1 MWVVKKSIIWGEF
14 MNGRIERKFEKRSM
28 KDYNESYVNIHS
40 KDLDLL
46 NKKESKVA
54 DKCIKYLEMIRMSV

>member
-1 MWVVKKSIIWGEF
+1 